1 MILESIVT
9 TISADGSINI
19 APMGPHFKDEPAN
32 PTIDF
37 FELRPFT
44 TSQTFQNI
52 KDTGCGVL
60 HVTDDALLF
69 ARAAIGKLENQPDT
83 HPAKKIHGSI
93 LSDCCRWY
101 EFTAKFLESSSNRAT
116 IQCQVVAS
124 GRNRDFFGFNR
135 AKHAVIEAAIL
146 ATRVDFIPV
155 DAILEQMIPLRTIVE
170 KTGGAG
176 EHEAFELLEQY
187 VSRQTGLKEKAQA
200 GNEA

>member
-52 KDTGCGVL
+52 KVTGCGVL

-93 LSDCCRWY
+93 LSDCC
-101 EFTAKFLESSSNRAT
+101 
-116 IQCQVVAS
+116 
-124 GRNRDFFGFNR
+124 
-135 AKHAVIEAAIL
+135 
-146 ATRVDFIPV
+146 
-155 DAILEQMIPLRTIVE
+155 
-170 KTGGAG
+170 
-176 EHEAFELLEQY
+176 
-187 VSRQTGLKEKAQA
+187 
-200 GNEA
+200 